1 VELSG
6 ARILVTGGARG
17 LGRTFALDLAK
28 ADARVGA
35 CDVDRD
41 GLADLER
48 VAAKQGLA
56 IWTHPAD
63 VTDEASVEQ
72 LFADFVADHGRIDA
86 VVNNAGLNRDGL
98 LVRKKDDTIE
108 KLSLAKWQAVIDVDL
123 TGVFLCGREA
133 AYHMVKQGGGGG
145 VIVSISSLSRQG
157 NVGQTNYAA
166 AKAGVIAMT
175 RTWAME
181 LARYGIRA
189 VAVSPGLTATEMAL
203 AMPEEARQ
211 RLTESIPLRRMATP
225 EEISHGVRFAL
236 ENDFVT
242 GKVIDI
248 DGGLRL

>member
-1 VELSG
+1 MDIAG

-17 LGRTFALDLAK
+17 LGRTFALDLA
-28 ADARVGA
+28 AAGARVGA
-35 CDVDRD
+35 CDLDTD

-48 VAAKQGLA
+48 VAAGRDLA
-56 IWTHPAD
+56 VWTHPAD
-63 VTDEASVEQ
+63 VADEASVER
-72 LFADFVADHGRIDA
+72 LFEDFVAAHGGIDA

-98 LVRKKDDTIE
+98 LVRKKGDTVE
-108 KLSLAKWQAVIDVDL
+108 RLPLASWQAVIDVDL

-133 AYHMVKQGGGGG
+133 AYHMVGQGTGG

-166 AKAGVIAMT
+166 AKAGIVAMT

-181 LARYGIRA
+181 LARHGIRA

-203 AMPEEARQ
+203 AMPEEARR

-236 ENDFVT
+236 ENEFVT

>member
-28 ADARVGA
+28 AGARVGA
-35 CDVDRD
+35 CDVDGD

-48 VAAKQGLA
+48 VASTQGLA
-56 IWTHPAD
+56 VWTHPAD

-72 LFADFVADHGRIDA
+72 LFADFVADLGGIDA

-133 AYHMVKQGGGGG
+133 AYHLVKQGGGG

>member
-1 VELSG
+1 VEISG
-6 ARILVTGGARG
+6 SRILVTGGARG
-17 LGRTFALDLAK
+17 LGRTFALDLA
-28 ADARVGA
+28 AAGARVGV
-35 CDVDRD
+35 CDVDAD
-41 GLADLER
+41 GLAGLEG
-48 VAAKQGLA
+48 AAAEKGLA
-56 IWTHPAD
+56 IWAHTAD
-63 VTDEASVEQ
+63 VSDEASVEH
-72 LFADFVADHGRIDA
+72 LFADFVVAHGGIDA
-86 VVNNAGLNRDGL
+86 VVNNAGLNSDGL
-98 LVRKKDDTIE
+98 LVRKKDDTLE

-123 TGVFLCGREA
+123 TGVFLCSREA
-133 AYHMVKQGGGGG
+133 AWHLVKQGTGG

-166 AKAGVIAMT
+166 AKAGVVAMT

-189 VAVSPGLTATEMAL
+189 VAVSPSLTATEMAM
-203 AMPEEARQ
+203 AMPEEARR
-211 RLTESIPLRRMATP
+211 RLTEAIPLRRMATL

>member
-6 ARILVTGGARG
+6 SLIMVTGAARG
-17 LGRTFALDLAK
+17 LGRTFTLDLAS
-28 ADARVGA
+28 AGARVGG
-35 CDVDRD
+35 CDIDET
-41 GLADLER
+41 GLAELRRDASARSLE
-48 VAAKQGLA
+48 V
-56 IWTHPAD
+56 WTHGAD
-63 VTDEASVEQ
+63 VSDEASVER
-72 LFADFVADHGRIDA
+72 LFADFVADHGGLDA

-98 LVRKKDDTIE
+98 LVRKKDDAIE

-123 TGVFLCGREA
+123 TGVFLCSREA
-133 AYHMVKQGGGGG
+133 AWHLVRQGTGG

-166 AKAGVIAMT
+166 AKAGVVAMT

-189 VAVSPGLTATEMAL
+189 VAISPALTATEMAV
-203 AMPEEARQ
+203 AMPEEARR

>member
-1 VELSG
+1 MDIAG
-6 ARILVTGGARG
+6 ARILITGGARG
-17 LGRTFALDLAK
+17 LGRTFALDLA
-28 ADARVGA
+28 AGGARVGA
-35 CDVDRD
+35 CDLDAD

-48 VAAKQGLA
+48 VAADRDLA
-56 IWTHPAD
+56 VWTAPAD
-63 VTDEASVEQ
+63 VADETSVERV
-72 LFADFVADHGRIDA
+72 FEGFVAVHGGIDA

-98 LVRKKDDTIE
+98 LVRKKGDTVE
-108 KLSLAKWQAVIDVDL
+108 RLPLASWQAVIDVDL

-133 AYHMVKQGGGGG
+133 AYHMVGQGTGG

-166 AKAGVIAMT
+166 AKAGIVAMT

-181 LARYGIRA
+181 LARHGIRA

-203 AMPEEARQ
+203 AMPEEARR

-225 EEISHGVRFAL
+225 EEIGHGVRFAL
-236 ENDFVT
+236 ENEFVT